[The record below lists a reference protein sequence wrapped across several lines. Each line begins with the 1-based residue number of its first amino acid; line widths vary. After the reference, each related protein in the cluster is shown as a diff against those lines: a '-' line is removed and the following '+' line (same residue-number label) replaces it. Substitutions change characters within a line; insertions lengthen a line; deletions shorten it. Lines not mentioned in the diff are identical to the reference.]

1 MCFFCAALSYPQHTH
16 THTHYYTL
24 LPDLSLNHR
33 MEDLKLG
40 LSLAGFMKCTEQ
52 HWREKLFRGSLLLSS
67 DELHAH
73 KHLFM
78 GSENSPTYSRAAVR
92 PDTSMCLDVYKL
104 NNNWVTNN
112 VCVFAFFCFRL
123 FSCCWKEK
131 KTVVYINHC
140 VTSSTKMWLNDQN
153 LMTYAAL
160 LYSK

>member
-1 MCFFCAALSYPQHTH
+1 MLCVFFALRSPTPNTH

-52 HWREKLFRGSLLLSS
+52 RWREKLFRGSLLPSS

-78 GSENSPTYSRAAVR
+78 GSENSPTYCRAAVR

-112 VCVFAFFCFRL
+112 VCVFAFFCFL
-123 FSCCWKEK
+123 FSLVVGK
-131 KTVVYINHC
+131 KKKRWFTSTTVSPQVQKC
-140 VTSSTKMWLNDQN
+140 G
-153 LMTYAAL
+153 
-160 LYSK
+160 